1 MAILNVNFRSGCL
14 MRNVG
19 FWMILPN
26 EVGMLP
32 KEALPEFVAGN
43 KNYERPMKVLYLLH
57 GFGGDM
63 NDWMLGVSI
72 QEIALKYHLAVV
84 MPSGENSFYLNGCGV
99 ACAYEDYVG
108 KELVDYTRRTFGL
121 SARKEDTFIGGLSMG
136 GFGSIHTGLKYPETF
151 GKIFGL
157 SSALIIH
164 NICGMKPGEVSGFFD
179 YEYYRRTF
187 GDLDRLKDSENNPEY
202 VIDRRIKAGEHIQPI
217 FMACG
222 TEDFLLKENRAF
234 KDFLTE
240 RNLDVTYLEDTG
252 KHDWEFWGK
261 CIEPA
266 VKWAVE
272 E

>member
-164 NICGMKPGEVSGFFD
+164 NICGMKPGEVSGFSD

-252 KHDWEFWGK
+252 KHDWEFWGR